1 MSDSA
6 DGGYPRPAVGWY
18 VAFMLML
25 CFTLSYVDR
34 QILSFLVEPMK
45 ADLHISDTQI
55 GLIQGLYFAIPYTVV
70 GLFAG
75 VLADRFNRRNIVIIG
90 LVFWSLMT
98 TASSVARSYFTLAL
112 ARVGLGSGEAP
123 LNPCAFSLIADYF
136 PKERLASALSV
147 YTMGIQVGSGM
158 ALIIGGLVAQAV
170 ADRPP
175 VDVPIFGTMASWRVS
190 FLIVGLPGLLVAL
203 ALLTVKE
210 PVRRSLLRNSE
221 GAVVRV
227 SLGEMVSLVLAR
239 WQSVLSLGF
248 MIACMSMC
256 NYALLNW
263 GPAFFQRVHHWPR
276 DQIGLVLGIITLVC
290 GCGGLV
296 VGGRLADYWHR
307 MGKVDGPL
315 RVALLSLIGAG
326 VTLPLAMMMPTAT
339 LTVAF
344 LVVAVFCIGLPI
356 GSIYAAVQFIFANQ
370 VRGFASAVVLFIV
383 TITGLTLG
391 SLLPGLYNDYLFRD
405 PLKVGYSVALT
416 VGVASVVGIIIVL
429 TSLRTYRRHYA
440 LANGTPATASI
451 S

>member
-1 MSDSA
+1 MDEQP
-6 DGGYPRPAVGWY
+6 YPRRGVAWY
-18 VAFMLML
+18 VVVVLMV

-45 ADLHISDTQI
+45 EDLGISDTQI
-55 GLIQGLYFAIPYTVV
+55 GLIQGLFFAIPYTVV

-75 VLADRFNRRNIVIIG
+75 VLADRFSRRNIIIFG

-98 TASSVARSYFTLAL
+98 TMSAVARSYFTLAL

-136 PKERLASALSV
+136 PKERLASALST
-147 YTMGIQVGSGM
+147 YMMGIQVGSGL
-158 ALIIGGLVAQAV
+158 ALIIGGVVSQLV

-175 VDVPIFGTMASWRVS
+175 VDLPLFGTIASWRLS

-203 ALLTVKE
+203 VLFTVKE
-210 PVRRSLLRNSE
+210 PVRRSLMRNRE
-221 GAVVRV
+221 GAVV
-227 SLGEMVSLVLAR
+227 SLGFSESVALVLTR
-239 WQSVLSLGF
+239 WQSVLGLGF

-263 GPAFFQRVHHWPR
+263 GPAFFQRVHGWPR
-276 DQIGLVLGIITLVC
+276 DQIGLTLGTITLVC

-307 MGKVDGPL
+307 KGRVEGPL
-315 RVALLSLIGAG
+315 LVALLSLIGAG
-326 VTLPLAMMMPTAT
+326 ISLPLAMMMPTAN
-339 LTVAF
+339 LTVAL

-370 VRGFASAVVLFIV
+370 VRGFASAVVLFLV

-391 SLLPGLYNDYLFRD
+391 SLLPGFYNDYLFRD
-405 PLKVGYSVALT
+405 PMMVGYSVALT
-416 VGVASVVGIIIVL
+416 VGVASVAGVCIVL
-429 TSLRTYRRHYA
+429 ATLRPYRRHYE
-440 LANGTPATASI
+440 LTNGTPAPASI